1 MQQLCLLSLCN
12 WPLEVCF
19 TALIKQLSLTTLRL
33 NVIRAQTG
41 KNRYTVSK
49 GSRGGIVLAEKDQI
63 SAFSREIIDFQRKNH
78 LTDTEMALNS
88 HVSVEH
94 IHNIKSMRE
103 MPDSSVVA
111 TLTFSL
117 ENKQSGKF
125 GGHLHGPMQTH

>member
-1 MQQLCLLSLCN
+1 MLQSLRFIYPYTWTLGRHLS
-12 WPLEVCF
+12 PHRSASF
-19 TALIKQLSLTTLRL
+19 TPKSSKPNAPKLRL
-33 NVIRAQTG
+33 DVIRAYND

-111 TLTFSL
+111 TLKDYM
-117 ENKQSGKF
+117 EHKPSGK
-125 GGHLHGPMQTH
+125 

>member
-1 MQQLCLLSLCN
+1 M
-12 WPLEVCF
+12 
-19 TALIKQLSLTTLRL
+19 
-33 NVIRAQTG
+33 
-41 KNRYTVSK
+41 
-49 GSRGGIVLAEKDQI
+49 AEKDQI

-111 TLTFSL
+111 TLKDYMEHLSL
-117 ENKQSGKF
+117 I
-125 GGHLHGPMQTH
+125 HI

>member
-1 MQQLCLLSLCN
+1 MHLYYTNTCSALQSLS
-12 WPLEVCF
+12 F
-19 TALIKQLSLTTLRL
+19 THVFSRRTRHLQILDFSSVIVTILD
-33 NVIRAQTG
+33 VIRAHND

-111 TLTFSL
+111 TLKDYM
-117 ENKQSGKF
+117 EHKPSGK
-125 GGHLHGPMQTH
+125 

>member
-19 TALIKQLSLTTLRL
+19 TALIRQLSLTTLRL

-111 TLTFSL
+111 TLKDYM
-117 ENKQSGKF
+117 EHKPSGK
-125 GGHLHGPMQTH
+125 

>member
-1 MQQLCLLSLCN
+1 M
-12 WPLEVCF
+12 
-19 TALIKQLSLTTLRL
+19 
-33 NVIRAQTG
+33 
-41 KNRYTVSK
+41 
-49 GSRGGIVLAEKDQI
+49 AEKDQI

-111 TLTFSL
+111 TLKDYM
-117 ENKQSGKF
+117 EHKPSGKY
-125 GGHLHGPMQTH
+125 GAPRRMTNCVLNATHHPDEVSK

>member
-1 MQQLCLLSLCN
+1 M
-12 WPLEVCF
+12 
-19 TALIKQLSLTTLRL
+19 LRR
-33 NVIRAQTG
+33 NGQRATITID
-41 KNRYTVSK
+41 KPTSNHA
-49 GSRGGIVLAEKDQI
+49 GSRLRGGIVLAEKDQI

-111 TLTFSL
+111 TLKDYM
-117 ENKQSGKF
+117 EHKPSGK
-125 GGHLHGPMQTH
+125 

>member
-1 MQQLCLLSLCN
+1 MVL
-12 WPLEVCF
+12 
-19 TALIKQLSLTTLRL
+19 KLRL
-33 NVIRAQTG
+33 DVIRAHND

-49 GSRGGIVLAEKDQI
+49 GSRGGIVLAEKVQI

-111 TLTFSL
+111 TLKDYM
-117 ENKQSGKF
+117 EHKPSGK
-125 GGHLHGPMQTH
+125 